1 MKRYKF
7 CFYVKDMFPHG
18 SFGLLFTSAPLHPI
32 AICSNSTAWYWK
44 RIYCLESFSV
54 LCRLLFLS
62 LKMNWCPEASKSSS
76 GPVSLKIIVGAHQKI
91 KFNLVLLNRW
101 LKIKVLSWPVQG
113 EKRLIFTFL
122 CEMQV
127 SVYIDWLTDWSGVWW
142 VVFLVVSVFTV
153 CQGLQTLHAVHWNWC
168 YCLLLAVGCQQHK
181 L

>member
-1 MKRYKF
+1 MKLYKF
-7 CFYVKDMFPHG
+7 WFYVKDNG
-18 SFGLLFTSAPLHPI
+18 SFGLLFTSAPLHLI
-32 AICSNSTAWYWK
+32 AMCRNSTAWYWE

-54 LCRLLFLS
+54 LCRLFFLS
-62 LKMNWCPEASKSSS
+62 LKDVLKPVRAFLVQSVWKSLL
-76 GPVSLKIIVGAHQKI
+76 VHQKI

-101 LKIKVLSWPVQG
+101 LKIKILSWPVQG

-127 SVYIDWLTDWSGVWW
+127 SVYIDWLTGWSGVWW